1 MVVVVVVEISGDG
14 NGEMINR
21 DLLGGDGSDE
31 HISVVDGGMKLGGC
45 GQVNSEV
52 VVIGTLSRPVLSR
65 PCDSAEPHTP
75 IEAFPQSSR
84 PLPVPLPHCSLFCSV
99 ERGAFL
105 LIVTMFPFC
114 LRLLFPSVLLCYP
127 LPLFLL

>member
-52 VVIGTLSRPVLSR
+52 VVIGTLSRPVLS
-65 PCDSAEPHTP
+65 
-75 IEAFPQSSR
+75 
-84 PLPVPLPHCSLFCSV
+84 
-99 ERGAFL
+99 
-105 LIVTMFPFC
+105 
-114 LRLLFPSVLLCYP
+114 
-127 LPLFLL
+127 